1 MSSTARPDSRSSFS
15 YWLLALAV
23 MVSLAALLYS
33 VHGTGQRTPLRLG
46 QPSPE
51 TFVAPI
57 DTRVIDLIATQRARQ
72 AARAQIETVY
82 TTDTRL
88 RNLVVAGVS
97 SSGLPA
103 EVIDAVVER
112 YEQPGGVRIEE
123 LPTLIEDVVA
133 IAPPDRTR
141 EVRFVLESRLVA
153 TSVPDDRL
161 TQAAR
166 DAAAAAVEPVMQAL
180 ESGQVI
186 VAAGEPLT
194 EDNLRVLDS
203 LGLYS
208 AQAEAVT
215 QTAWIVFGSL
225 IVALLLTSPLV
236 IARRYL
242 QSRMTLPQLTFLMTT
257 TVLVLAAQ
265 RLAVIASPHFLFALL
280 AALIAAAL
288 LGSVPGMLWGGWTA
302 LAVGFLVP
310 ASPLVVIAATAVGSV
325 AAALLV
331 QSGKTRLALPVAGA
345 GGGLVAGLT
354 LLVTVFM
361 SGGMTLSSALLGA
374 AFLLGGGVLAGVL
387 ALGLLPVAESV
398 FGFLTDFRLLELSS
412 PSNPLLQLLVA
423 EAPGTYQHSL
433 IISNLVEQAVR
444 NIGGNELLAR
454 VGALFHDVGKTKR
467 PHFFIENQF
476 TGENPHDSLN
486 PHLSYLIVT
495 SHVRDGI
502 ELAREYRLPRELEPF
517 IAEHHGT
524 TVLSYFYK
532 RALEDGQ
539 VEELNFR
546 YPGPKPSS
554 KETAVLM
561 LADAVESASRTLED
575 PNPQTIRALIDRLI
589 DQRLQDDQLSDSPLN
604 FNDIEVIANTFERML
619 TAVLHRRISYPSAD
633 EIKGLKRTR
642 GDGAQGH
649 MLAAGATDVQLP
661 ESVTNPAAGA
671 EARKPAADGRVAG
684 EEPAGVAGREVSG
697 GGRGARRDSAVP
709 RR

>member
-1 MSSTARPDSRSSFS
+1 MSSTPSTPTRSGAF
-15 YWLLALAV
+15 WLLALVV
-23 MVSLAALLYS
+23 MLSLAALLYS

-72 AARAQIETVY
+72 SARAQIETVY
-82 TTDTRL
+82 TVDAQL
-88 RNLVVAGVS
+88 RNLVVAGVT

-103 EVIDAVVER
+103 EVTEAVVSRFE
-112 YEQPGGVRIEE
+112 EPGGVRIEE
-123 LPTLIEDVVA
+123 LPALIDAAVG
-133 IAPPDRTR
+133 IAPADRTR
-141 EVRFVLESRLVA
+141 ETRFVLESRLVA

-166 DAAAAAVEPVMQAL
+166 DAAAQAVEPVMQDL

-208 AQAEAVT
+208 AQADAAT
-215 QTAWIVFGSL
+215 QTSWIVFGSL

-236 IARRYL
+236 IARNYL
-242 QSRMTLPQLTFLMTT
+242 QSRMTVSQLTFLVTT

-288 LGSVPGMLWGGWTA
+288 LGSVAGLLWGAWTA

-310 ASPLVVIAATAVGSV
+310 ASPLLVIAATLVGSV

-331 QSGKTRLALPVAGA
+331 QAGKTRLALPVAGA
-345 GGGLVAGLT
+345 GGGLLAGLT
-354 LLVTVFM
+354 LLATVFM
-361 SGGMTLSSALLGA
+361 SGGMTLSSASLGS

-387 ALGLLPVAESV
+387 ALGLLPVAESL

-412 PSNPLLQLLVA
+412 PSNPLLQRLVS

-454 VGALFHDVGKTKR
+454 VGALFHDVGKTRR

-476 TGENPHDSLN
+476 TGENPHDNLN

-495 SHVRDGI
+495 SHVRDGL

-546 YPGPKPSS
+546 YPGPKPRSR
-554 KETAVLM
+554 ETAVLM

-575 PNPQTIRALIDRLI
+575 PNPSTIRALIDRLI
-589 DQRLQDDQLSDSPLN
+589 EQRLQDDQFTESPLN
-604 FNDIEVIANTFERML
+604 LNDIEVIANTFERML

-642 GDGAQGH
+642 GEESGGRI
-649 MLAAGATDVQLP
+649 GGPGSTDVQLP
-661 ESVTNPAAGA
+661 ASVTTPEGAQVPAV
-671 EARKPAADGRVAG
+671 ETQKPSEQEVAR
-684 EEPAGVAGREVSG
+684 
-697 GGRGARRDSAVP
+697 GGRAARRDPAVS